1 MTQPPPPS
9 RTDVL
14 AEIPNML
21 GSPIIVRRPSG
32 DDAPAVLT
40 YLRRVGA
47 ESEFLSFGAEG
58 PPITEAEE
66 RAFLAS
72 VRSAPNAIALIAEQN
87 GEIVG
92 MLSFKGGNRVRTRHV
107 GEFGI
112 SVARRVQGTGVGRR
126 LMELLIQWA
135 QRGETVRKINL
146 VVRVDNGR
154 AIALYESLGFVVEGR
169 RSRDMLI
176 EGTFHDSL
184 IMGLPIDHA
193 TP

>member
-1 MTQPPPPS
+1 MTRATPPD

-14 AEIPNML
+14 AEIPNAL
-21 GSPIIVRRPSG
+21 GSPIIVRRPSA
-32 DDAPAVLT
+32 DDAPAVLR

-58 PPITEAEE
+58 PPITEPEE
-66 RAFLAS
+66 RAFLADA
-72 VRSAPNAIALIAEQN
+72 RTAENAIAIVAEQN
-87 GEIVG
+87 DQIVG
-92 MLSFKGGNRVRTRHV
+92 MVTFKGGNRARTRHV

-112 SVARRVQGTGVGRR
+112 SVARSAQGVGLGRR
-126 LMELLIQWA
+126 LMELLIAWA
-135 QRGETVRKINL
+135 QAGATVRKINL
-146 VVRVDNGR
+146 VVRVDNDR

-176 EGTFHDSL
+176 EGVFHDSL
-184 IMGLPIDHA
+184 IMGLAIDPP